1 MRLVKLSVQRFQ
13 CIESAELEL
22 GPHLNILY
30 GPNDLG
36 KSSLAWAIRAVLL
49 LQHGSAH
56 AERFSSWYAAD
67 EPRVA
72 LTFCD
77 DSGRY
82 WRVTKTFGGSA
93 GRSELE
99 SSKDGQVFIMEEKAR
114 SVDEKLRVLLRWGLA
129 TPGGKGRTAVPESF
143 LTHVLLADQ
152 AQDSVRKILFEP
164 KLDKDLDESGRERLV
179 AALGALAQDQLFK
192 TILDQA
198 TESMQRAFTPR
209 GQRKR
214 SAGSPWLEAIERS
227 KALRE
232 KKDQLEAQVK
242 DTDLVEARIKDLHGR
257 HDSVAGELTE
267 AEEAYRVAVRQL
279 DAQNQRD
286 LLHGE
291 VQSLQQRIRDAESMA
306 KQIEVASGEAT
317 KLQSDAAAAR
327 DAAKQAA
334 DRAAHAE
341 TELNALRR
349 QLDIA
354 LHDDPDTERK
364 MAELQAAVSHTE
376 SQVRDALT
384 VVSAAKDALQIA
396 GKLAA
401 DLAAEDNAAK
411 KTSAIAD
418 AADAAAA
425 LAFREVERARKA
437 LADAQDRQRDA
448 RSSDRAQARALR
460 RKELENQGLSL
471 ASKRSRI
478 EAALQRAEQV
488 GQLSAQR
495 ANAEAAT
502 QATCDKLAAVRGEIA
517 TYEAEHAKLEA
528 ARSILA
534 QLQIYARFRQL
545 REELAKATKVSEDAD
560 RERARAAGLR
570 ERAERLGS
578 DVRASLPTAE
588 RIQELDGV
596 RQRLQVA
603 EAALGG
609 GLTVEIRPKR
619 PLTVRSTRDGTTDPV
634 AAGSE
639 LVALTAKRSI
649 ALAIDDWL
657 DIEITAGEE
666 AARRTA
672 ADLRARWLREG
683 ESILVEHGFA
693 SLEELRLARARSDAA
708 LREIADALR
717 EAENAEQRAS
727 LVGSVDVTAFREQL
741 VAVESELGA
750 ADRDD
755 LAMRFARL
763 GVSWQTGLRT
773 RSAELESQLGSSRAK
788 LEQKQAGVAK
798 LEAQLDVQQGAAAR
812 LKDEVAQAQ
821 AELTEPWTVVVA
833 TCMADQRTLA
843 TEQQDI
849 ERQTAALATGGSEEE
864 AAADAAVLAT
874 ATALQTAEASAQ
886 AKQDAAQA
894 ARVAQVRAST
904 RLEGIRMTARQFD
917 AQGVWAARLDGGDA
931 SLPVDAWEGAV
942 RGAED
947 RLKKARAAH
956 ADATAASTDARIAHD
971 SAVQTLRKKAQDAE
985 DASRK
990 ARSRSDAAEALH
1002 KELIAKHAA
1011 AVVSLS
1017 EMKVK
1022 VAGINVDELQ
1032 AETAKRRT
1040 RIVELEP
1047 KTGRVDQ
1054 AVVTALEEK
1063 VGRLRV
1069 ELRELDE
1076 DLAKAKGAL
1085 EQVGGAVVRERLAEI
1100 GHAIQQAE
1108 QREHEVEVEYEAW
1121 RLLHD
1126 TLRQAESTE
1135 SAHLGRA
1142 LAGPVGARFRQL
1154 TGGRYGEIE
1163 LGAQLEAGGI
1173 HVAGGLREIAAL
1185 SAGTQDQLA
1194 TLLRV
1199 CIAQQLRSAII
1210 LDDHLTQSDP
1220 ARVAWFNAMLRES
1233 AENVQIILITCRPQ
1247 EVLAADE
1254 VCSPGQ
1260 VRRAS
1265 ADGRVHAVDMAAV
1278 IRRFDVMRPTTTARR
1293 TRELEE
1299 A

>member
-56 AERFSSWYAAD
+56 AERFSSWYAAG

-72 LTFCD
+72 LTFSD

-82 WRVTKTFGGSA
+82 WRVTKTFGGST

-99 SSKDGQVFIMEEKAR
+99 SSKDGQVFTMEEKAR
-114 SVDEKLRVLLRWGLA
+114 SVDEKLRGLLRWGLS

-179 AALGALAQDQLFK
+179 AALGALAQDPLFK

-198 TESMQRAFTPR
+198 TESMQRAFTPK

-227 KALRE
+227 KALRA

-242 DTDLVEARIKDLHGR
+242 DSVLVEARIKDLHGR

-267 AEEAYRVAVRQL
+267 AEEAHRVAVRQL
-279 DAQNQRD
+279 ETRRQRD
-286 LLHGE
+286 VLQGE
-291 VQSLQQRIRDAESMA
+291 VQSLENRIHDAEAMA
-306 KQIEVASGEAT
+306 RQIEVASGGVT
-317 KLQSDAAAAR
+317 KLESDAAAAR
-327 DAAKQAA
+327 ESARQAA
-334 DRAAHAE
+334 GRAAQVE
-341 TELNALRR
+341 TELDALRR
-349 QLDIA
+349 QLDTA
-354 LHDDPDTERK
+354 LHDDPDAERR
-364 MAELQAAVSHTE
+364 MAELQAEVARTE
-376 SQVRDALT
+376 SHAREALA
-384 VVSAAKDALQIA
+384 VVSAAGDALRTA

-401 DLAAEDNAAK
+401 NLAAEDVAVK
-411 KTSAIAD
+411 QTSAVAE

-425 LAFREVERARKA
+425 VALRDAERARKF
-437 LADAQDRQRDA
+437 LADAQQRQRDA
-448 RSSDRAQARALR
+448 RSHDRAQARELR
-460 RKELENQGLSL
+460 RKELENQALSL
-471 ASKRSRI
+471 ASKRAQI
-478 EAALQRAEQV
+478 DATLQRAQQAIVLSARRVKAEAEVRATRDQLAASHGEITTYETEHQELDADRAV
-488 GQLSAQR
+488 LGQL
-495 ANAEAAT
+495 
-502 QATCDKLAAVRGEIA
+502 
-517 TYEAEHAKLEA
+517 HA
-528 ARSILA
+528 
-534 QLQIYARFRQL
+534 YGRFRQL
-545 REELAKATKVSEDAD
+545 REELARATQASEDAD
-560 RERARAAGLR
+560 RERRRAAELR
-570 ERAERLGS
+570 ERAARLGS
-578 DVRASLPTAE
+578 EVRGGLPAAE
-588 RIQELDGV
+588 QIQELDRL
-596 RQRLQVA
+596 RQQLQVA

-609 GLTVEIRPKR
+609 GLSVEIRPKR
-619 PLTVRSTRDGTTDPV
+619 SLTVRATRDGAIDPATT
-634 AAGSE
+634 GSE

-649 ALAIDDWL
+649 ALAVDDWL

-666 AARRTA
+666 VARRTA
-672 ADLRARWLREG
+672 AELRARWLREG
-683 ESILVEHGFA
+683 ESVLVEHGFA
-693 SLEELRLARARSDAA
+693 SLDELRRARSRGDVA
-708 LREIADALR
+708 LRDVADAIR

-727 LVGSVDVTAFREQL
+727 LVGDVDVATIREQL
-741 VAVESELGA
+741 VGAESELGA
-750 ADRDD
+750 ADRED
-755 LAMRFARL
+755 LATRFARL
-763 GVSWQTGLRT
+763 GASWQTGLRT
-773 RSAELESQLGSSRAK
+773 RSAELEARLASSRTR
-788 LEQKQAGVAK
+788 LEQKRAGVAK
-798 LEAQLDVQQGAAAR
+798 LEAQLDVQQGEAAR
-812 LKDEVAQAQ
+812 FEAEVERAQ
-821 AELTEPWTVVVA
+821 AELTGPPAVVVA
-833 TCMADQRTLA
+833 ACEADRQTLA
-843 TEQQDI
+843 VEQRDI
-849 ERQTAALATGGSEEE
+849 EHQIAGLATGTSEEE
-864 AAADAAVLAT
+864 AAADAAVVA
-874 ATALQTAEASAQ
+874 AGTALQTAEASAL
-886 AKQDAAQA
+886 AKQHAAQA

-904 RLEGIRMTARQFD
+904 WLEGIRTTARQFD
-917 AQGVWAARLDGGDA
+917 AQGVWASRLDRGDA
-931 SLPVDAWEGAV
+931 SLPVDAWEAAG
-942 RGAED
+942 RDAEGQ
-947 RLKKARAAH
+947 LEKARAAH
-956 ADATAASTDARIAHD
+956 AGATAALTDARAAHD
-971 SAVQTLRKKAQDAE
+971 AAVQSLRRKVQDAE
-985 DASRK
+985 DASRQ

-1002 KELIAKHAA
+1002 KELIARHTA

-1017 EMKVK
+1017 ELKVK
-1022 VAGINVDELQ
+1022 VAGIHVDELR
-1032 AETAKRRT
+1032 AEIARRRT
-1040 RIVELEP
+1040 RMLELEP
-1047 KTGRVDQ
+1047 AIGRVNEADV
-1054 AVVTALEEK
+1054 AALEQK
-1063 VGRLRV
+1063 LGRLRA

-1076 DLAKAKGAL
+1076 ELAKARGAL
-1085 EQVGGAVVRERLAEI
+1085 EHVGGAVVRERLVEI
-1100 GHAIQQAE
+1100 GQAIQQAE

-1142 LAGPVGARFRQL
+1142 LAGPVGSRFRQL
-1154 TGGRYGEIE
+1154 TGGRYGDIE
-1163 LGAQLEAGGI
+1163 LGAKLEAGGI

-1220 ARVAWFNAMLRES
+1220 ARVAWFNAMLREA

-1278 IRRFDVMRPTTTARR
+1278 IRRFDVMRPTTAARR

>member
-49 LQHGSAH
+49 LQHGSTH
-56 AERFSSWYAAD
+56 AERFSSWYAAG

-77 DSGRY
+77 DSDRY

-114 SVDEKLRVLLRWGLA
+114 SVDEKLRVLLRWGLP
-129 TPGGKGRTAVPESF
+129 TVGGKGRTGVPESF

-164 KLDKDLDESGRERLV
+164 KLDKDIDESGRERLV
-179 AALGALAQDQLFK
+179 AALDAFAQDPLFK
-192 TILDQA
+192 TILDEA
-198 TESMQRAFTPR
+198 TGYMQRAFTPK

-214 SAGSPWLEAIERS
+214 SAGSPWLEANERI
-227 KALRE
+227 KALRAE
-232 KKDQLEAQVK
+232 KDQLEARVK
-242 DTDLVEARIKDLHGR
+242 ETALVETRIKDLHGR
-257 HDSVAGELTE
+257 RDSMASELTE
-267 AEEAYRVAVRQL
+267 VEEAHRVAVRQL
-279 DAQNQRD
+279 EAKKQRD
-286 LLHGE
+286 ALHGE

-306 KQIEVASGEAT
+306 KQIEVASGRAT
-317 KLQSDAAAAR
+317 KLESDAAAAR
-327 DAAKQAA
+327 ESAKQAA
-334 DRAAHAE
+334 GRAAQAE
-341 TELNALRR
+341 TELDALRR
-349 QLDIA
+349 RLDTA
-354 LHDDPDTERK
+354 LHDDPETERRL
-364 MAELQAAVSHTE
+364 AELQAEVGRAESRVREALAVVS
-376 SQVRDALT
+376 SARDALRT
-384 VVSAAKDALQIA
+384 A

-401 DLAAEDNAAK
+401 ELAAEDAAVQ

-425 LAFREVERARKA
+425 VASRDLERARKA

-448 RSSDRAQARALR
+448 RSSDRAHARELR
-460 RKELENQGLSL
+460 RKELENQALSL
-471 ASKRSRI
+471 ASKRSRS
-478 EAALQRAEQV
+478 EAALQRAQQV

-495 ANAEAAT
+495 VNAEAAAQVT
-502 QATCDKLAAVRGEIA
+502 RDKLTAARGEIA
-517 TYEAEHAKLEA
+517 GYEADHAKLEA
-528 ARSILA
+528 ARAVLA
-534 QLQIYARFRQL
+534 QLHVYGRYRQL
-545 REELAKATKVSEDAD
+545 REELAKATQAGEDAD
-560 RERARAAGLR
+560 RERRRAAELR
-570 ERAERLGS
+570 DRAEHLKAE
-578 DVRASLPTAE
+578 VRADLPVAE
-588 RIQELDGV
+588 RIQELDGL
-596 RQRLQVA
+596 RQQLRVA

-609 GLTVEIRPKR
+609 GLSVEIRPKR
-619 PLTVRSTRDGTTDPV
+619 SLTVRSSRDGATDPP
-634 AAGSE
+634 ATGSE

-683 ESILVEHGFA
+683 ESVLVEHGFA

-708 LREIADALR
+708 LRDIADALR
-717 EAENAEQRAS
+717 EAENAEKRAS
-727 LVGSVDVTAFREQL
+727 LVGNADVAAIREQL
-741 VAVESELGA
+741 AAAESELGS
-750 ADRDD
+750 ADRED

-763 GVSWQTGLRT
+763 GASWQTGLRT
-773 RSAELESQLGSSRAK
+773 RSAELEAQLGSSRAK
-788 LEQKQAGVAK
+788 LEQKRAGVAK
-798 LEAQLDVQQGAAAR
+798 LEAQLDVQQGEAAR
-812 LKDEVAQAQ
+812 FNAEVERAQ
-821 AELTEPWTVVVA
+821 AELTEPWTVIVA
-833 TCMADQRTLA
+833 TCKADQQTLA
-843 TEQQDI
+843 TEQRDI
-849 ERQTAALATGGSEEE
+849 ERQLAALATGASEEE
-864 AAADAAVLAT
+864 AAADAAVLA
-874 ATALQTAEASAQ
+874 AGTALQTAQANAQ
-886 AKQDAAQA
+886 AKHDAAQT

-904 RLEGIRMTARQFD
+904 RLDGIRGTARQFD

-931 SLPVDAWEGAV
+931 SLPVDAWEAAA
-942 RGAED
+942 RGAEGQ
-947 RLKKARAAH
+947 LENARAAH
-956 ADATAASTDARIAHD
+956 AAATAASTDARVAHD
-971 SAVQTLRKKAQDAE
+971 SAVQTLRKKVQDAE

-990 ARSRSDAAEALH
+990 ARSHSDAADAHH
-1002 KELIAKHAA
+1002 KELITQHAA
-1011 AVVSLS
+1011 AVLGVS

-1022 VAGINVDELQ
+1022 VAGINVDELR
-1032 AETAKRRT
+1032 AEIAKRRT
-1040 RIVELEP
+1040 RMLELEP
-1047 KTGRVDQ
+1047 EMGRVEESD
-1054 AVVTALEEK
+1054 VTALEHK
-1063 VGRLRV
+1063 VARLRA

-1076 DLAKAKGAL
+1076 ELAKARGAL

-1100 GHAIQQAE
+1100 GQAIQQAE

-1126 TLRQAESTE
+1126 TLREAESKE

-1154 TGGRYGEIE
+1154 TGGRYGDIE

-1220 ARVAWFNAMLRES
+1220 ARVAWFNTTLREA
-1233 AENVQIILITCRPQ
+1233 AESVQIILITCRPH

-1254 VCSPGQ
+1254 VCNPGQ
-1260 VRRAS
+1260 ARRAS
-1265 ADGRVHAVDMAAV
+1265 PDGRAHAVDLAEV
-1278 IRRFDVMRPTTTARR
+1278 IRRFDVTRPTNTARR
-1293 TRELEE
+1293 SRELQE